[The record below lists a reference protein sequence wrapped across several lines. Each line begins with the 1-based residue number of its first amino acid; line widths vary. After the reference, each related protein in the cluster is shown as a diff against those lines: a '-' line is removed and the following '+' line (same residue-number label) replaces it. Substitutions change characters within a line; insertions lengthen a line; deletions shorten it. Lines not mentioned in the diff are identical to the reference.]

1 MTKKEA
7 TKLRKLIREYAYA
20 EVMWSWRGTKMAED
34 HAALKQTRK
43 ECASKLDEHIKLCT
57 KEN

>member
-7 TKLRKLIREYAYA
+7 AKLRKLIREFAYS
-20 EVMWSWRGTKMAED
+20 EVLWSWRGSQPVEEHSELRK
-34 HAALKQTRK
+34 TRK
-43 ECASKLDEHIKLCT
+43 ECARKLDEHIKLCT